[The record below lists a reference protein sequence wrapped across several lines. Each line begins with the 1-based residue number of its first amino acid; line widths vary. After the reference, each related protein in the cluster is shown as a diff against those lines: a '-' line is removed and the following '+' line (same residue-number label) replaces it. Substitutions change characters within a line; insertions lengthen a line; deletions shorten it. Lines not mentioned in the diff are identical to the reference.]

1 MITCYEKVEKKY
13 KHDVMTY
20 GFKSGNVSD
29 RANTVDSVLKVSSE
43 NDSNEKNDLISV
55 TVDEGK
61 ATFEL
66 MEDDVELTGYMCAWA
81 DEKEHVDIVKERKLS
96 FED

>member
-29 RANTVDSVLKVSSE
+29 RANTVMSVLII
-43 NDSNEKNDLISV
+43 ISKRKKMIV
-55 TVDEGK
+55 MK
-61 ATFEL
+61 K
-66 MEDDVELTGYMCAWA
+66 MTG
-81 DEKEHVDIVKERKLS
+81 
-96 FED
+96 

>member
-43 NDSNEKNDLISV
+43 NDKCNSRL
-55 TVDEGK
+55 G
-61 ATFEL
+61 
-66 MEDDVELTGYMCAWA
+66 
-81 DEKEHVDIVKERKLS
+81 
-96 FED
+96 

>member
-20 GFKSGNVSD
+20 GFNSGNVSD

-43 NDSNEKNDLISV
+43 NDSNEKNDWISV
-55 TVDEGK
+55 TVD
-61 ATFEL
+61 
-66 MEDDVELTGYMCAWA
+66 
-81 DEKEHVDIVKERKLS
+81 
-96 FED
+96 

>member
-13 KHDVMTY
+13 KHDEMTY

-43 NDSNEKNDLISV
+43 NDSNEKNDWISV
-55 TVDEGK
+55 TVD
-61 ATFEL
+61 
-66 MEDDVELTGYMCAWA
+66 
-81 DEKEHVDIVKERKLS
+81 
-96 FED
+96 

>member
-29 RANTVDSVLKVSSE
+29 RANIVDSVLKVSSE

-55 TVDEGK
+55 TVD
-61 ATFEL
+61 
-66 MEDDVELTGYMCAWA
+66 
-81 DEKEHVDIVKERKLS
+81 
-96 FED
+96 